1 MGICGSKS
9 DSDEHQQIHLVGNRY
24 APTFSTIHDNFKT
37 LEEVQEALRS
47 AGLESSNLILGI
59 DYTKSN
65 TWNGRRTFE
74 GLNLHTIRPGIL
86 NPYQEVIS
94 IVGRTL
100 EVFDD
105 DKLIPTYIFGDS
117 RTADKTVAPFH
128 PDRACY
134 TFKEVLDCYT
144 EITPLLILSGP
155 TSFGPLIREA
165 INIVKN
171 AKAYHILVI
180 IGDGEVTSP
189 KDTRDAIIE
198 ASRYPLSIIMIGV
211 GDGPWNLMEEFDD
224 NLPSRKFDNFQF
236 VQFSKVMSQAS
247 ANREVS
253 FALAALMEIPEQ
265 YKLIRKLGYLDL

>member
-1 MGICGSKS
+1 M
-9 DSDEHQQIHLVGNRY
+9 
-24 APTFSTIHDNFKT
+24 
-37 LEEVQEALRS
+37 
-47 AGLESSNLILGI
+47 
-59 DYTKSN
+59 
-65 TWNGRRTFE
+65 
-74 GLNLHTIRPGIL
+74 L

-117 RTADKTVAPFH
+117 RTTDKMVAPYH

-165 INIVKN
+165 INIVKT
-171 AKAYHILVI
+171 AKSYHILVI
-180 IGDGEVTSP
+180 VGDGEVTSP
-189 KDTRDAIIE
+189 KDTRDAIVE
-198 ASRYPLSIIMIGV
+198 ASRYPLSIIMVGV

-224 NLPSRKFDNFQF
+224 NLPQRKFDNFQF
-236 VQFSKVMSQAS
+236 VQYSKVMSQGT
-247 ANREVS
+247 ANREVA
-253 FALAALMEIPEQ
+253 FALASLMEIPEQ
-265 YKLIRKLGYLDL
+265 YKLIRKLGYLDQ